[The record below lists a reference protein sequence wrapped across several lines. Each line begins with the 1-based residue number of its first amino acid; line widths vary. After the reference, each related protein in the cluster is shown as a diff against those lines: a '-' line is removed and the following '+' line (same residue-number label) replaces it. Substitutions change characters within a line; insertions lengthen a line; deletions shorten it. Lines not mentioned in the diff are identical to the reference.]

1 MSSQALNDGLG
12 NILEKGPSFVNA
24 EPKHLPRLSLL
35 AKASLQH
42 AADQLKR
49 QNIPD
54 NAINEFNGGM
64 ARVIEEGNN

>member
-1 MSSQALNDGLG
+1 MNDGLK
-12 NILEKGPSFVNA
+12 NIPEKGPSFVNA

-42 AADQLKR
+42 ATDQLKR

-54 NAINEFNGGM
+54 NAINEFKGGM
-64 ARVIEEGNN
+64 ARVIEEGNKHAW